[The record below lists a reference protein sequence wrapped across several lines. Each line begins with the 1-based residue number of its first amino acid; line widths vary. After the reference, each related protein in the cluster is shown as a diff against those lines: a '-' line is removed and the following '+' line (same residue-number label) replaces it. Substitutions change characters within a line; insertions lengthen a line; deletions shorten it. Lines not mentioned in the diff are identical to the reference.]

1 MKKSSIMIIT
11 AVLVTLGSLTAFN
24 IDVKKVYLSGAYK
37 SRFRDMEF
45 TSLKGIENLDLQNA
59 DQMGIEVQYGTKEGI
74 WIHKSVKEQITT
86 NIVGQTLKIGIDKNS
101 KEDGGIGWGRVI
113 IITRKLGKVNTT
125 SNLHIT
131 QENSYYDAQVSIS
144 GYQEGNLDL
153 QISDGVSVS
162 LSSCKLNQLTANIGD
177 EKYGKADVHM
187 GSDMKI
193 NTATFNIPG
202 MSSLTLAAPDITKV
216 TYNLSDSAT
225 VTLNGKL
232 VQMIK

>member
-24 IDVKKVYLSGAYK
+24 IDVKKVYLTGAYK

-45 TSLKGIENLDLQNA
+45 KSLKGIENLDLQNA
-59 DQMGIEVQYGTKEGI
+59 DEMGIEVQYGTKEGI
-74 WIHKSVKEQITT
+74 WIHKSVKDQITA
-86 NIVGQTLKIGIDKNS
+86 NIEGQTLKIGIDKNT
-101 KEDGGIGWGRVI
+101 KEDRAIGWGRVI
-113 IITRKLGKVNTT
+113 IITKKLSKVSTT
-125 SNLHIT
+125 SHLHIV
-131 QENSYYDAQVSIS
+131 QDNYYYAAQVSIS

-153 QISDGVSVS
+153 QISDGVSFS
-162 LSSCKLNQLTANIGD
+162 LSSCKLDKLTANIGD
-177 EKYGKADVHM
+177 VKYGKGDLHM

-202 MSSLTLAAPDITKV
+202 ASSLNLEAPNITKV

-225 VTLNGKL
+225 VTLSGKL